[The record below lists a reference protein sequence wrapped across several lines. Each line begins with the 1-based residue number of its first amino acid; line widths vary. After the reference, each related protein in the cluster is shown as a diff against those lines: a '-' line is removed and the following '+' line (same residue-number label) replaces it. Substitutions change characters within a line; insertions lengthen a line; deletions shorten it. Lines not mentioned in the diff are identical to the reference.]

1 MNKSILSAMY
11 LRKSRADDP
20 GEDVMDTLHRHES
33 ILRAVAKRGKYLVH
47 EDCIYREVVSGEN
60 IFSRP
65 QMIRL
70 LEDVTKGKYQSVL
83 VVDIDRLGRGDMRD
97 QGLILETFKAADT
110 LIVTPEKV
118 YDLNNEMDEELQ
130 PNLKALWLAANTR

>member
-1 MNKSILSAMY
+1 
-11 LRKSRADDP
+11 
-20 GEDVMDTLHRHES
+20 MDTLHRHES

-83 VVDIDRLGRGDMRD
+83 GGRYRPSGPRRYA
-97 QGLILETFKAADT
+97 G
-110 LIVTPEKV
+110 
-118 YDLNNEMDEELQ
+118 
-130 PNLKALWLAANTR
+130 TRA